1 MGGMT
6 TELQNVQNRIFSMA
20 SQQTRRIVL
29 PEAGD
34 DARTIHAAKAVQAKG
49 FAVPVLV
56 GSRPRIEALAAAEK
70 VDLAGI
76 EIADPVADDARLTA
90 LAEEYR
96 VKRAKENLSLDDAKK
111 VLTEPLYFA
120 AQMVARGDADG
131 MTAGAV
137 TTTGDVLRASIK
149 CIGLQK
155 GIRTVS
161 SHFIMVVPDCPLG
174 EKGVMM
180 FADSAV
186 VIDPTKEQLADIA
199 IATAEMMEKLLGFE
213 PRIAMLS
220 FSTKGSAAHAS
231 VDKVREATA
240 LVNQTRPDL
249 KCDGELQADAAL
261 IESIGKRKA
270 PDSPMAGRANVL
282 IFPDLDSGN
291 ICYKLVQRLGKAEAI
306 GPVLQGLAKSVNDL
320 SRGCSVDDIVNVIA
334 ITAAKANF
342 L

>member
-1 MGGMT
+1 MSS
-6 TELQNVQNRIFSMA
+6 ELQNVQNRIYAIA
-20 SQQTRRIVL
+20 SEKKRRIYL
-29 PEAGD
+29 PEAGED
-34 DARTIHAAKAVQAKG
+34 GRTLHAAVAVKAKG
-49 FAVPVLV
+49 FAEPVLV
-56 GSRPRIEALAAAEK
+56 GPKDKIAALAASEK
-70 VDLAGI
+70 VDIAGI
-76 EIADPVADDARLTA
+76 ALVDPAGDDALLA
-90 LAEEYR
+90 AMAEEYR
-96 VKRAKENLSLDDAKK
+96 VKRAKENLSPEDAKK
-111 VLTEPLYFA
+111 VMLEPLYFS
-120 AQMVARGDADG
+120 AQAVARGDGDG
-131 MTAGAV
+131 MTAGAI

-155 GIRTVS
+155 GIKTVS

-186 VIDPTKEQLADIA
+186 VIDPTKEQVADIA
-199 IATAEMMEKLLGFE
+199 IATAEMMQKLLGCE
-213 PRIAMLS
+213 PKIAMLS

-231 VDKVREATA
+231 VTKMREAA
-240 LVNQTRPDL
+240 ELVNQLRPDL

-270 PDSPMAGRANVL
+270 PQSTMAGQANVL
-282 IFPDLDSGN
+282 IFPDLNAGN
-291 ICYKLVQRLGKAEAI
+291 ICYKLVQRLAGAEAI

-320 SRGCSVDDIVNVIA
+320 SRGCSAADIENVVA